1 MINMSDKE
9 QSRERRDAIRRI
21 LMSEWDP
28 IGVNDT
34 AEAADEYDGYIGPV
48 LDLLNARASSDEIA
62 AYLRKVETER
72 MGLTDV
78 QGRPLLPAQERN
90 AAVHSLK
97 LLIPDGRIPEKIASP
112 RGFRHWKLFAKTV
125 SPAFAKTQQRREE
138 GLCTGCGSNPCK
150 CRNPRNPR

>member
-1 MINMSDKE
+1 MSDKG
-9 QSRERRDAIRRI
+9 QSRERGDAIRRI
-21 LMSEWDP
+21 LMSEGDP

-34 AEAADEYDGYIGPV
+34 PEAADEYDGYIGPV

-78 QGRPLLPAQERN
+78 QGKPLLPAQERN

-97 LLIPDGRIPEKIASP
+97 LLIGVLGRMQAIMLAFLE
-112 RGFRHWKLFAKTV
+112 RVECRVV
-125 SPAFAKTQQRREE
+125 SD
-138 GLCTGCGSNPCK
+138 SNLQPL
-150 CRNPRNPR
+150 RIVAVEAVF